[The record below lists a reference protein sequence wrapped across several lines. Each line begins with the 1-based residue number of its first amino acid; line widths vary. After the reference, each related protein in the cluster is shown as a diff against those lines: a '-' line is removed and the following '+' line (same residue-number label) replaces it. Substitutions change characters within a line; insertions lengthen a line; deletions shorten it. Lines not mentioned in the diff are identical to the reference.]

1 MYTTPIVSQD
11 TQSQIDRAIAQY
23 KDGAK
28 WREWGLSTLRP
39 QGACILLEG
48 PPGTGKTTIAEYI
61 AIKIRKKGIKAIDFG
76 EFGSQVPGENS
87 RQIKRLFAE
96 ANKNGGMTIF
106 LDEVEAVLW
115 SRDRI
120 AGSNTWMLEVI
131 DTLLAEISR
140 YKHLIIMATNRADM
154 LDAAV
159 MRRLIARIYVPLPDL
174 ETRQRLWAAKWP
186 DKFPLKLTRLQAE
199 NFAVAS
205 EGMTGSTIER
215 VILNTGARAI
225 VAQRLPSTQD
235 VVDELATERLLLQK
249 NVTSHA

>member
-1 MYTTPIVSQD
+1 MYTTPIVSANTQD
-11 TQSQIDRAIAQY
+11 QINQAIAQY
-23 KDGAK
+23 KDANK
-28 WREWGLSTLRP
+28 WRDWGLATLRA

-61 AIKIRKKGIKAIDFG
+61 AIKVRKKGIKIIDFG

-87 RQIKRLFAE
+87 RQIKKLFAE

-131 DTLLAEISR
+131 DTLLAEISK

-159 MRRLIARIYVPLPDL
+159 MRRLIARIFVPLPDL
-174 ETRQRLWAAKWP
+174 ETRRRLWVAKWP
-186 DKFPLKLTRLQAE
+186 AKFPLRPTEAALSFLAE
-199 NFAVAS
+199 RT

-215 VILNTGARAI
+215 IILNAGSRAI
-225 VAQRLPSTQD
+225 VAQRLPKMAD
-235 VVDELATERLLLQK
+235 IEEAINTEKALLMK
-249 NVTSHA
+249 